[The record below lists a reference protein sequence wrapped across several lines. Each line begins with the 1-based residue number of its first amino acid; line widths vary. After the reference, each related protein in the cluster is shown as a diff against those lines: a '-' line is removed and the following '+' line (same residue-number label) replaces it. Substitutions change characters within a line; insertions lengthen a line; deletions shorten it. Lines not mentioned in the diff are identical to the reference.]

1 MEAFATHSFFSCI
14 ILNWNRANDLIE
26 LLESLKRQT
35 CHKFE
40 TIVVDNGSVDNS
52 IDVVSKK
59 FPDVKIIQLKEN
71 IGVSGFSVGVDHAIG
86 KYVVLLDND
95 TIVSTDF
102 IEELYL
108 TVNTYPDFSVFALN
122 ILTPEGRRQ
131 KDYLPNEISKPIAWH
146 NFIGGGVAFLTS
158 DYRESG
164 GYDPKYFVYI
174 NETELAARMLLSGKK
189 ILYCPQIK
197 VTHKT
202 SASARLINL
211 NYFYYLRNSIFFM
224 KSYFELYKRIDLILG
239 LLIINMKFSIKG
251 RQFFTYLKSIISG
264 FKNNPSYKPKRKLN
278 AGLAE
283 NFANSWQGNP
293 ALTQILKNKLW
304 GK

>member
-108 TVNTYPDFSVFALN
+108 TVNTYPDFSVFA
-122 ILTPEGRRQ
+122 
-131 KDYLPNEISKPIAWH
+131 
-146 NFIGGGVAFLTS
+146 
-158 DYRESG
+158 
-164 GYDPKYFVYI
+164 
-174 NETELAARMLLSGKK
+174 
-189 ILYCPQIK
+189 
-197 VTHKT
+197 
-202 SASARLINL
+202 
-211 NYFYYLRNSIFFM
+211 
-224 KSYFELYKRIDLILG
+224 
-239 LLIINMKFSIKG
+239 
-251 RQFFTYLKSIISG
+251 
-264 FKNNPSYKPKRKLN
+264 
-278 AGLAE
+278 
-283 NFANSWQGNP
+283 
-293 ALTQILKNKLW
+293 
-304 GK
+304 